1 MNQFNQIIAVF
12 LVVLGLIGVEA
23 RRNVGIFR
31 ADTFRLAETESLYWG
46 ASPAQHAR
54 QLVHD
59 NIWATLST
67 ISVQFGGVPYG
78 NTVSYSD
85 GVGYSKEDSTGKLFF
100 YLTPMDATGSDLS
113 VNSTASVAI
122 SMAQEGEHACKMDV
136 EDPTCWKI
144 TLTGKVVPVPADQR
158 HYAEKVL
165 FSKYVMWILMWILC
179 IVLMLYRGLIVGT
192 RRWSTGRKITDSCR
206 TFWKSRTSFC
216 STFMAAPS
224 TFQ

>member
-1 MNQFNQIIAVF
+1 MKQSCLVIAV
-12 LVVLGLIGVEA
+12 LLGVLGFINVEA
-23 RRNVGIFR
+23 RRNIVIFR
-31 ADTFRLAETESLYWG
+31 ADTFRLAETANLYWG

-59 NIWATLST
+59 NLWATLST

-85 GVGYSKEDSTGKLFF
+85 GVGFSKEDSTGRLFL
-100 YLTPMDATGSDLS
+100 YLTPMDASGSDLS

-165 FSKYVMWILMWILC
+165 FSKHPQMEHWPENHGFLPYVLDIENIILLDFYGGAKH
-179 IVLMLYRGLIVGT
+179 VPVREYYQVKL
-192 RRWSTGRKITDSCR
+192 
-206 TFWKSRTSFC
+206 
-216 STFMAAPS
+216 
-224 TFQ
+224 

>member
-1 MNQFNQIIAVF
+1 MTHLCQITAVF
-12 LVVLGLIGVEA
+12 LVVLGVIGPNYGAEA

-31 ADTFRLAETESLYWG
+31 PDTLRLAETENLYWG

-59 NIWATLST
+59 NVWATLST
-67 ISVQFGGVPYG
+67 ISVQFGGAPYG
-78 NTVSYSD
+78 SIVSYSD
-85 GVGYSKEDSTGKLFF
+85 GVGYSKEDSTGKIFF

-113 VNSTASVAI
+113 INSTASVAI

-144 TLTGKVVPVPADQR
+144 TLTGNVVPVSADQR

-165 FSKYVMWILMWILC
+165 YSKHPQMEYWPENHGFLPYVLEIENIILLDFYGGAKH
-179 IVLMLYRGLIVGT
+179 VPAKEYYQVKL
-192 RRWSTGRKITDSCR
+192 
-206 TFWKSRTSFC
+206 
-216 STFMAAPS
+216 
-224 TFQ
+224 